1 MRAPLTLLIA
11 LLTTALAWAA
21 ATATAATNT
30 AGAARAADGRQDRY
44 RSLLKER
51 RALQRESAILEIEA
65 KSATAKSP
73 YVFLDLEAATLEF
86 RVRGKVLKTY
96 RISGLSS
103 DRRGKYPVDAEAI
116 WNRFKGPLAVEEVQ
130 GGQPELVPPDPEE
143 GREHGLLFSDPNQLR
158 DQTGAVEIDTDAGI
172 LGIEAP
178 SEYWIR
184 LKEPLILHV
193 HGKEDETVARQA
205 LQRFKN
211 VLSSIGS
218 AVSSFWGGDDAA
230 TDAAV
235 PIWITLEPEIAK
247 QLHHSLLPGET
258 IWLVPPASRTTTAA
272 DATAASR

>member
-1 MRAPLTLLIA
+1 MRSPLPLFAVI
-11 LLTTALAWAA
+11 LTTALAFPSPAA
-21 ATATAATNT
+21 AATNT

-65 KSATAKSP
+65 KSAAAKSP
-73 YVFLDLEAATLEF
+73 YLFLDLEAATLEF
-86 RVRGKVLKTY
+86 RVRGKILKTY
-96 RISGLSS
+96 RLSRLSS

-116 WNRFKGPLAVEEVQ
+116 WNRFKGPLVVEEIQ

-158 DQTGAVEIDTDAGI
+158 DQTGAVEIDSDAGI

-184 LKEPLILHV
+184 LKEPLMLHV
-193 HGKEDETVARQA
+193 HSAEDETVARQA
-205 LQRFKN
+205 LQRFKD

-218 AVSSFWGGDDAA
+218 AVSSLWGGNDVAGDD
-230 TDAAV
+230 AV

-258 IWLVPPASRTTTAA
+258 IWLVPPASRTT
-272 DATAASR
+272 ATASDTATASR